1 VWLTEIMTA
10 GGIVAILP
18 LPLEAV
24 LALLPLVGVALNGTS
39 SVLYGSVPELVSPE
53 SRTRAFG
60 VFYTG
65 TVGAGALAPVL
76 YGALADRVGMSSALV
91 AVAAMVLVNVPLVAR
106 LAPRLR
112 SARGPGRG
120 GNSA

>member
-1 VWLTEIMTA
+1 
-10 GGIVAILP
+10 
-18 LPLEAV
+18 
-24 LALLPLVGVALNGTS
+24 
-39 SVLYGSVPELVSPE
+39 
-53 SRTRAFG
+53 
-60 VFYTG
+60 
-65 TVGAGALAPVL
+65 VL